1 MDCPLAIVTDD
12 GDMPWSDSHS
22 MASEGN
28 SSVVMPTSPLWAN
41 PVQANRMDTGQ
52 LSPISTELEIPPV
65 GVAASS
71 VPTMIH
77 SATSSCAESW
87 STSYS
92 DGAEA
97 SEEADHDMSW
107 EKNSDDVLTVPKIEP
122 LEDDGFHMD
131 EVKEAPRTPMPEPN
145 AAAAPQTK
153 MKRPRGRPRKHPL
166 TPQVATNKVAKG
178 RSKTG
183 CITCRKRKKKCD
195 EAKPRCLNCEKNAVV
210 CEGYHE
216 KTIWKSGKEK
226 AEEERQ
232 KRHSLP
238 HITLQPIFQ
247 GVETP
252 EDMVFL
258 NHYIHHLS
266 GVLTVEGQ
274 HKNAFKDM
282 LLQMA
287 VEHRGLMHSI
297 LSVASRHIDYDT
309 PYGLKILG
317 SNPKIT
323 LNSLLTRS
331 QFHHNAAMEKL
342 CEPVGNENDPKHKT
356 SLSPR
361 YGQMLCLLL
370 QTLAEGNP
378 NGEHRVH
385 LQAYKNL
392 IQQSPPPDNAFLI
405 FITEFFQYRVFA
417 DELIRYPDMHTP
429 RLATEDWEPWLEI
442 QPARLIGVADGLFH
456 YLAQIT
462 TIRNAIRAN
471 MAAEVDPVVDYT
483 SLYRAA
489 EIDSAIRE
497 WTPHWPPGD
506 SRDRVGLLYKQMMWV
521 YLFRTIYPPSPNSPS
536 TLFTQPATSIIPL
549 SPTSQPHSARTPP
562 SSERPTSSHTT
573 PPRAESPPP
582 IRYPPHHDHR
592 ITIAVDES
600 LAILDSFKPS
610 DPVQTLLLVPCLVI
624 GCACF
629 APAQR
634 DRVRTAIRTVR
645 GYTGLRN
652 CDRVAEVLEEVW
664 RLMERGDWTRVWDWQ
679 GVARSMGLDF
689 SCA

>member
-1 MDCPLAIVTDD
+1 M
-12 GDMPWSDSHS
+12 
-22 MASEGN
+22 E
-28 SSVVMPTSPLWAN
+28 
-41 PVQANRMDTGQ
+41 RGQ
-52 LSPISTELEIPPV
+52 LSPISTELEV
-65 GVAASS
+65 SAVAISAST
-71 VPTMIH
+71 VPTMVH
-77 SATSSCAESW
+77 SATSSSTDSW

-92 DGAEA
+92 ESAETG
-97 SEEADHDMSW
+97 EGVEHDVFW
-107 EKNSDDVLTVPKIEP
+107 HRDSDDVLTVPKLEP
-122 LEDDGFHMD
+122 LEDDDFDMGD
-131 EVKEAPRTPMPEPN
+131 LKEAPRTPVPESKATTPS
-145 AAAAPQTK
+145 QMK
-153 MKRPRGRPRKHPL
+153 IKRPRGRPRKHPL
-166 TPQVATNKVAKG
+166 TPQVTTNKVAKG

-258 NHYIHHLS
+258 NHYISHLS

-282 LLQMA
+282 LLHMA

-297 LSVASRHIDYDT
+297 LSLASRHIDYDT
-309 PYGLKILG
+309 PYGIKILA
-317 SNPKIT
+317 SNPKIN
-323 LNSLLTRS
+323 LNSLLARS

-342 CEPVGNENDPKHKT
+342 CEPMGSDNDPKT
-356 SLSPR
+356 NASLSPR

-370 QTLAEGNP
+370 QTLAEGNA
-378 NGEHRVH
+378 NGEHRLH

-392 IQQSPPPDNAFLI
+392 IHENPPPDKAFLI
-405 FITEFFQYRVFA
+405 FITEFFQFRVFA
-417 DELIRYPDMHTP
+417 DELIRYPDMQTP
-429 RLATEDWEPWLEI
+429 RLATHDWEPWLPI
-442 QPARLIGVADGLFH
+442 RPARLIGIADGLFH

-462 TIRNAIRAN
+462 TIRNTIRAN
-471 MAAEVDPVVDYT
+471 MAAGIDPVVDYT

-506 SRDRVGLLYKQMMWV
+506 TRDRVGLLYKQMMWV
-521 YLFRTIYPPSPNSPS
+521 YLFRTIYPPSLSSPPLLLS
-536 TLFTQPATSIIPL
+536 NPSANVLPL

-573 PPRAESPPP
+573 PPRAESPAP
-582 IRYPPHHDHR
+582 IRYPPHHDNR

-624 GCACF
+624 GCASF

-634 DRVRTAIRTVR
+634 RRVRNAIRTVR
-645 GYTGLRN
+645 GYTGLRS
-652 CDRVAEVLEEVW
+652 CDRVGEVLEEVW
-664 RLMERGDWTRVWDWQ
+664 QLMDRGDWARVWDWQ

-689 SCA
+689 SCT